1 MVYFGTLT
9 EVSFVDDATSFAFMH
24 VVAVVTSSFRLV
36 IDCIRVV
43 AADVLVSAV
52 VAHQNAVTVDFHC
65 PNFIITIVSCFETVV
80 IGVIKG
86 YVSDC

>member
-1 MVYFGTLT
+1 MLFRYEMPFYSTKQRVRKLMVYFGTLT

-52 VAHQNAVTVDFHC
+52 VAH
-65 PNFIITIVSCFETVV
+65 
-80 IGVIKG
+80 
-86 YVSDC
+86 

>member
-1 MVYFGTLT
+1 MPFYSRKQRVRKLMVYFGTLT
-9 EVSFVDDATSFAFMH
+9 EVSFVDDATSFAFVH

-52 VAHQNAVTVDFHC
+52 VAH
-65 PNFIITIVSCFETVV
+65 
-80 IGVIKG
+80 
-86 YVSDC
+86 